1 MTLPALANSGQKQL
15 VSHYGEKDSV
25 NGQKWPNF
33 GIPEFAA
40 HYPVK
45 ADNRLS

>member
-1 MTLPALANSGQKQL
+1 MTLPAMADSGQKSF

-25 NGQKWPNF
+25 IGQKWPVF
-33 GIPEFAA
+33 GIPEFMA

-45 ADNRLS
+45 ADNRPS